1 MPHLL
6 RHVWHLVIWDEELSH
21 GDYKELFSIG
31 VFSSR
36 FRAWRT
42 AKRYLQRVPGFRD
55 HPCRYSI
62 TRRAVRG
69 VAVKGSCIRCV
80 LGWNLN
86 ADGDEID
93 LVYSEFFSHRRMLYE
108 TMDRMR
114 RHMTGRNG
122 SAAPTGWMNAA
133 GRRALTDRSRTMDDF
148 PLRFRFFW

>member
-86 ADGDEID
+86 ANGDEID

-114 RHMTGRNG
+114 R
-122 SAAPTGWMNAA
+122 AY
-133 GRRALTDRSRTMDDF
+133 DRSEWICCTYRVDECRWQEGFDRSQPDDG
-148 PLRFRFFW
+148 